1 MVPVLWIGS
10 RAWRNVLAT
19 PGGGAG
25 GIQEARLLVL
35 QDFTLRPLDDQVRTE
50 GRPVPSAYIRMLSGR
65 LWDFDR
71 GASDMVSGWDRKLVW
86 KGAFVAAHS
95 LSILRHMSRHGP
107 VSTVWEAKRT
117 TKESP
122 GWKRALEAAR
132 SCFSIAR
139 VELVNLWAGKSRNS
153 TSA

>member
-71 GASDMVSGWDRKLVW
+71 GASDMVSG
-86 KGAFVAAHS
+86 
-95 LSILRHMSRHGP
+95 
-107 VSTVWEAKRT
+107 
-117 TKESP
+117 
-122 GWKRALEAAR
+122 
-132 SCFSIAR
+132 
-139 VELVNLWAGKSRNS
+139 
-153 TSA
+153 